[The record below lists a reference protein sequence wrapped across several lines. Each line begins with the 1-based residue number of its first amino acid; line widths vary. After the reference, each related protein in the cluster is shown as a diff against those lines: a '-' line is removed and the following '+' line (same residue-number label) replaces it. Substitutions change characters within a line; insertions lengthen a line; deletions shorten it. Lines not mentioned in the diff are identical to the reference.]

1 MLRDLSVLYSTSKLQ
16 MKQSLARPTYKFCL
30 AVQPII
36 YSIITYMMFKDSGQ
50 KNFAA
55 FAILGTGILT
65 LWSTICF
72 SSAGDIERERY
83 SGTLEA
89 IYSTPTDFRTIILGK
104 IIGNTLLGIAPFI
117 ISFVIIKFIFGAQ
130 VYINNIPT
138 FLVSFLIA
146 LISFMGISILF
157 ATWFTLSRDARMLMN
172 CIEYPVFILCG
183 VLFPIEILPAWT
195 RPFSYALSPTWAVKL
210 LRMSIEGITDVKLFY
225 SYMLILL
232 IITICYFLSAYLLF
246 NRIDKQTRIKAS
258 LGVS

>member
-1 MLRDLSVLYSTSKLQ
+1 MLRDLSILYSTSKLQ
-16 MKQSLARPTYKFCL
+16 MKQSLVRPTYKFCL

-83 SGTLEA
+83 MGTLEA
-89 IYSTPTDFRTIILGK
+89 IYSTPTSFRTIVLGK
-104 IIGNTLLGIAPFI
+104 IIGNTILGIAPFI
-117 ISFVIIKFIFGAQ
+117 ISYVIIRFIFGAQ
-130 VYINNIPT
+130 VYINNIPIFLLS
-138 FLVSFLIA
+138 FLVTIL
-146 LISFMGISILF
+146 SFMGISMLF

-183 VLFPIEILPAWT
+183 VLFPIEILPIWT

-210 LRMSIEGITDVKLFY
+210 LRMSIEGINDFKMFY
-225 SYMLILL
+225 TYLLILVS
-232 IITICYFLSAYLLF
+232 ITIIYFVSAYMLF
-246 NRIDKQTRIKAS
+246 NRIDKETRIRAT